1 MVKLIDKILAWIEI
15 KSSKINNWAWD
26 KRWKSRDPNEW
37 VKGYK
42 KWKEEKGVNQTS
54 HH

>member
-37 VKGYK
+37 VKGYN
-42 KWKEEKGVNQTS
+42 KWKNENKKRKLKRN
-54 HH
+54 

>member
-26 KRWKSRDPNEW
+26 KRWKSRVSVERVRN
-37 VKGYK
+37 G
-42 KWKEEKGVNQTS
+42 EKG
-54 HH
+54 

>member
-42 KWKEEKGVNQTS
+42 KWKEVKK
-54 HH
+54 